1 MKHNFIDAQEM
12 AKLNPDTFEAPDAA
26 DLDSLKAGM
35 HVKVC
40 HNDERFWAL
49 ITDIFDEDII
59 AEVDNVLV
67 NEQPFSL
74 GNRISFT
81 KDNVYS
87 IWECK

>member
-1 MKHNFIDAQEM
+1 MKHEFINAQEM
-12 AKLNPDTFEAPDAA
+12 AKHNPDTFEAPDII
-26 DLDSLKAGM
+26 DLSLLKTGM

-40 HNDERFWAL
+40 HNDERFWTL
-49 ITDIFDEDII
+49 ITDISGEDIK

-74 GNRISFT
+74 GDCITFT
-81 KDNVYS
+81 KDNIYQ